1 MKTGYLALFL
11 MLFLSF
17 SAQAFAHPHLLRLAN
32 RQVIGFEEM
41 LEDLKTTEVVLIG
54 ELHNHAGHHRAQRE
68 VIRALHEAGLDIA
81 VGLEMFRA
89 DQQHELNRWSAGEL
103 DEAAFLPIYKE
114 NWSMWPLYREI
125 FTSARDA
132 GIPLIGLNTSREL
145 TKQVASQGLASLPE
159 EAREALGPIPCVV
172 DPGYMQF
179 IRQSMGGHGGMGTTF
194 LYFCE
199 AQLLWDVV
207 MARNLMDYRREYPER
222 KMVVLA
228 GSGHSWKHGIPSR
241 LTESGVNYR
250 VILPEMPGRLDR
262 RTARA
267 EDADYLWLD
276 EGEGSWER
284 GY

>member
-1 MKTGYLALFL
+1 M
-11 MLFLSF
+11 
-17 SAQAFAHPHLLRLAN
+17 
-32 RQVIGFEEM
+32 
-41 LEDLKTTEVVLIG
+41 
-54 ELHNHAGHHRAQRE
+54 
-68 VIRALHEAGLDIA
+68 
-81 VGLEMFRA
+81 
-89 DQQHELNRWSAGEL
+89 
-103 DEAAFLPIYKE
+103 DEAAFLPIYNE
-114 NWSMWPLYREI
+114 TWSMWPLYREI

-172 DPGYMQF
+172 DPDYMQF

-207 MARNLMDYRREYPER
+207 MARNLTDYRREYPER

-228 GSGHSWKHGIPSR
+228 GSGHSWKYGIPSR
-241 LTESGVNYR
+241 LTESGLNYR

-262 RTARA
+262 RTARV

>member
-1 MKTGYLALFL
+1 MKTIYFTFLL
-11 MLFLSF
+11 MLFMSF
-17 SAQAFAHPHLLRLAN
+17 SGQAWAHPHLLRLADGK
-32 RQVIGFEEM
+32 VIGFEEM

-54 ELHNHAGHHRAQRE
+54 ELHNHAGHHRAQLE
-68 VIRALHEAGLDIA
+68 VIRALHEAGLDIG

-103 DEAAFLPIYKE
+103 DEAAFLPIYQE
-114 NWSMWPLYREI
+114 NWSMWPLYRDI
-125 FTSARDA
+125 FTGARDA

-145 TKQVASQGLASLPE
+145 TKQVASHGLASLPE
-159 EAREALGPIPCVV
+159 EARETLGPIPCVV
-172 DPGYMQF
+172 DPDYMQF
-179 IRQSMGGHGGMGTTF
+179 IRQAMGGHGGVGTSF

-207 MARNLMDYRREYPER
+207 MARNLTDYRREHPER

-228 GSGHSWKHGIPSR
+228 GSGHSWKYGIPSR
-241 LTESGVNYR
+241 LTEKGLSYR

>member
-1 MKTGYLALFL
+1 MKTRHFVLFL
-11 MLFLSF
+11 IVLLSF
-17 SAQAFAHPHLLRLAN
+17 SGQAFAHPHLLRLAD
-32 RQVIGFEEM
+32 RKVIAFEEM
-41 LEDLKTTEVVLIG
+41 LDDLKTSEVVLIG
-54 ELHNHAGHHRAQRE
+54 ELHNHAGHHQAQLA

-89 DQQHELNRWSAGEL
+89 DQQKELHRWSAGEL
-103 DEAAFLPIYKE
+103 DEETFLPIYKE

-125 FTSARDA
+125 FVGTRDA

-145 TKQVASQGLASLPE
+145 TKQVASHGLASLPD
-159 EAREALGPIPCVV
+159 EARESLGPIPCVV
-172 DPGYMQF
+172 DPDYMQF

-207 MARNLMDYRREYPER
+207 MARNLTDYRREYPER

-228 GSGHSWKHGIPSR
+228 GSGHSWKYGIPSR

-262 RTARA
+262 RSARV

-276 EGEGSWER
+276 EGEGSWTS

>member
-1 MKTGYLALFL
+1 MKTRHFVLFL
-11 MLFLSF
+11 IVLLSF
-17 SAQAFAHPHLLRLAN
+17 SGQAFAHPHLLRLAD
-32 RQVIGFEEM
+32 RKVIAFEEM
-41 LEDLKTTEVVLIG
+41 LDDLKTSEVVLIG
-54 ELHNHAGHHRAQRE
+54 ELHNHAGHHQAQLA

-89 DQQHELNRWSAGEL
+89 DQQKELHRWSAGEL
-103 DEAAFLPIYKE
+103 DEETFLPIYKE

-125 FTSARDA
+125 FVGTRDA

-145 TKQVASQGLASLPE
+145 TKQVASHGLASLPD
-159 EAREALGPIPCVV
+159 EARESLGPIPCVV
-172 DPGYMQF
+172 DPDYMQF
-179 IRQSMGGHGGMGTTF
+179 IRQAMGGHGGMGTSF

-207 MARNLMDYRREYPER
+207 MARNLTDYRREHPGR
-222 KMVVLA
+222 RMVVLA

-241 LTESGVNYR
+241 LTEGDPSYR

-262 RTARA
+262 RSARV

-276 EGEGSWER
+276 EGEGSWTS